1 MRVQGLAAGLLLLA
15 AVSAAGECPE
25 IVPLVVVGGACA
37 GQEAAATPT
46 ALHAQAAAF
55 VATALQPDCPRAR
68 LLAGAV
74 RQLRRA
80 RALVE
85 RGLRRDRLETACAD
99 QLRGQLGDTARR
111 LQLLRDQPR

>member
-1 MRVQGLAAGLLLLA
+1 MRVQGLAAGLVLLA
-15 AVSAAGECPE
+15 ATSSAGECPV
-25 IVPLVVVGGACA
+25 IVPLVLVGGACVGQVAA
-37 GQEAAATPT
+37 GTPT

-55 VATALQPDCPRAR
+55 VATALQDDCPRAR

-85 RGLRRDRLETACAD
+85 RGLRRGRLDAGCAG